1 MIYNIPE
8 QNMDALVKK
17 LSRIRNKCNKYGCDF
32 HMSIKKTHYEKQFD
46 EHNLYVGSIKMFD
59 IEVSGTAVINNW
71 AFVATLEHTE
81 SGNIV
86 RIYGDQ
92 EVPAWA
98 YTTEPKCDHCHTKH
112 RRKDTYIIRNEL
124 TGEFKQVGR
133 SCLKDFTKG
142 LSAEAVAAYMS
153 SFDEAEK
160 AQSFGLFESCK
171 RYYRIDEYLL
181 HVVETVKHFG
191 YTSKANAD
199 ESHRATSTM
208 AHMFMVNRDK
218 LTLEEMKKVSF
229 NADTE
234 ENKKVVKSALEWIS
248 SQEDDFGYIHNLKV
262 ACDREY
268 GEARDFGI
276 IASLIPAHFKAVEKE
291 TNRLACEAAKANKPQ
306 SNWVGE
312 VGQRI
317 EITAECKCVASWYND
332 FGAGYLY
339 KFTTA
344 EGNIFTWKTG
354 KAIENGQVTLKGT
367 IKAHTEFRDEKQTE
381 LTRCKIA

>member
-1 MIYNIPE
+1 
-8 QNMDALVKK
+8 
-17 LSRIRNKCNKYGCDF
+17 
-32 HMSIKKTHYEKQFD
+32 
-46 EHNLYVGSIKMFD
+46 
-59 IEVSGTAVINNW
+59 
-71 AFVATLEHTE
+71 
-81 SGNIV
+81 
-86 RIYGDQ
+86 
-92 EVPAWA
+92 
-98 YTTEPKCDHCHTKH
+98 
-112 RRKDTYIIRNEL
+112 
-124 TGEFKQVGR
+124 
-133 SCLKDFTKG
+133 
-142 LSAEAVAAYMS
+142 MS

-160 AQSFGLFESCK
+160 AQSFGPFESCK
-171 RYYRIDEYLL
+171 RYYQIEEYLL

-268 GEARDFGI
+268 CEARDFGI

-291 TNRLACEAAKANKPQ
+291 TNRLACEAAKANKPR

-332 FGAGYLY
+332 FGPGYLY

-344 EGNIFTWKTG
+344 DGNIFTWKTG
-354 KAIENGQVTLKGT
+354 KVIENGQVILKGT